1 MWVLEARKDAEK
13 VWFPVVWEEKKDPSN
28 VVDYDIH
35 DEITKD
41 TSNVVNANNDTTTG
55 MATVIPWINAPKLIA
70 ETSIAWLPDVEQE
83 WSYYGNYVAS
93 GTTPTASIDTWTRT
107 DWLTYTMTE
116 QSNSLPYSWA
126 IDDKWVVFPRAWW
139 YSVAIRYYS
148 TGQEDFLR
156 TDNVYL
162 NDTVIDTTS
171 SIWSSTTH
179 TVQLNAKKWDVLR
192 CKSKI
197 YSSIPRTT
205 TKSVTISYTIT
216 PK

>member
-1 MWVLEARKDAEK
+1 
-13 VWFPVVWEEKKDPSN
+13 
-28 VVDYDIH
+28 
-35 DEITKD
+35 
-41 TSNVVNANNDTTTG
+41 
-55 MATVIPWINAPKLIA
+55 MAAVIPWINAPKLIA
-70 ETSIAWLPDVEQE
+70 KTSIVWLPEEE
-83 WSYYGNYVAS
+83 WSYYGTYVAS
-93 GTTPTASIDTWTRT
+93 GSTPTVSIDTWTRT

-126 IDDKWVVFPRAWW
+126 INDKWVVFPRAWW

-162 NDTVIDTTS
+162 NDTAIDTTS

-179 TVQLNAKKWDVLR
+179 TVQLNAKKWDVLW

-205 TKSVTISYTIT
+205 TKSVAISYTIT